1 MPISLIN
8 KLHQAPMCFVDVETT
23 GASSDFGDRIIEIGI
38 ARFENGQEVAQLS
51 QLIDPQ
57 RRISPGVVA
66 LTGITPD
73 MVAGQPTFDQVL
85 PRVTELMKDAVVV
98 GHNVR
103 FDLSF
108 LHGEY
113 RRARVPFVESIG
125 PAHVIDTLRIARR
138 RFGRGGNGL
147 QVLSR
152 TLGIVPIAAHR
163 AYADAVTA
171 FHLLAAMLAPLGGW
185 DIDLCDLI
193 ARQGGPMG
201 LVPSNSRESILPL
214 ELLEALEQKGLV
226 QMDYV
231 DAADNRTQRIIKPL
245 EVKRSKGEL
254 VLVAHCH
261 LRNDRRTFKVE
272 RIVQLTRL
280 SDDEQ
285 PGRTQELRAACSTIC
300 KTNL

>member
-8 KLHQAPMCFVDVETT
+8 KLHQTPLCFVDVETT
-23 GASSDFGDRIIEIGI
+23 GASTEFGDRVIEIGI
-38 ARFENGQEVAQLS
+38 GRFENGREVARLS

-66 LTGITPD
+66 LTGITPE
-73 MVAGQPTFDQVL
+73 MVAGQPTFGQVL

-108 LHGEY
+108 LNGEY
-113 RRARVPFVESIG
+113 RRSRVPFVESIG
-125 PAHVIDTLRIARR
+125 RAQVIDTLRIARR

-147 QVLSR
+147 QTLAR
-152 TLGIVPIAAHR
+152 NLGIAPTAAHR
-163 AYADAVTA
+163 AYADVLTT
-171 FHLLAAMLAPLGGW
+171 FGLLSAMLAPLGGW
-185 DIDLCDLI
+185 EIDLCDLI
-193 ARQGGPMG
+193 AQQGGPMG
-201 LVPSNSRESILPL
+201 LVPASSRESILPL
-214 ELLEALEQKGLV
+214 EILEALEQKGLV

-245 EVKRSKGEL
+245 EVRRRKGEL
-254 VLVAHCH
+254 VLVAHCQ

-272 RIVQLTRL
+272 RIVHLTRVA
-280 SDDEQ
+280 DGEQ
-285 PGRTQELRAACSTIC
+285 LGLTQELRSGLFDDLQ
-300 KTNL
+300 K